1 MHPVVQNWLVAE
13 HSVDAPDQQALY
25 ELMRERLFE
34 LFGPGG
40 SFRITLGRATSDD
53 AVFVSTV
60 ADTIS
65 WEVASSLVAPRTERA
80 RRVADSAQLTA
91 EHEALWRHVE
101 TELLI
106 RRTGPDTLEV
116 DAPLRSPS
124 LAQTL
129 TTHKSTSRAA

>member
-1 MHPVVQNWLVAE
+1 VAE
-13 HSVDAPDQQALY
+13 HSVDSPDQQALY

-40 SFRITLGRATSDD
+40 SFRITLGRATSGD

-65 WEVASSLVAPRTERA
+65 WEVANALVAPRTERA
-80 RRVADSAQLTA
+80 RRVADTA
-91 EHEALWRHVE
+91 ELSAEHDALWKHVE

-106 RRTGPDTLEV
+106 RRTGPDALEV

-124 LAQTL
+124 VAQTL
-129 TTHKSTSRAA
+129 STRSAGTRAA

>member
-1 MHPVVQNWLVAE
+1 VAE
-13 HSVDAPDQQALY
+13 HSVDSPDQQALY

-40 SFRITLGRATSDD
+40 SFRITLGRATTDD

-60 ADTIS
+60 ADTVS
-65 WEVASSLVAPRTERA
+65 WEVASALVAPRTDRA
-80 RRVADSAQLTA
+80 RRVADTAGLSA
-91 EHEALWRHVE
+91 EHEALWKHVE

-106 RRTGPDTLEV
+106 RRTGPDALEV

-124 LAQTL
+124 VAQTL
-129 TTHKSTSRAA
+129 AARKSASRAA

>member
-1 MHPVVQNWLVAE
+1 MAE

-40 SFRITLGRATSDD
+40 SFRITLGRATTDD

-60 ADTIS
+60 ADTVS
-65 WEVASSLVAPRTERA
+65 WEVASALVAPRTDRA
-80 RRVADSAQLTA
+80 RRVADTAELSA
-91 EHEALWRHVE
+91 EHETLWKHVE

-106 RRTGPDTLEV
+106 RRTGPDALEV

-124 LAQTL
+124 VAQTL
-129 TTHKSTSRAA
+129 SARKSASRAA